1 MTTKAQLRK
10 TALSLPAAVEDQRDG
25 LLTYTVHGKVFA
37 ALTADK
43 QVALALDEA
52 TVRNSLRHC
61 SITRTPGPNGDQ
73 LSVSVPLADVN
84 GMELN
89 NLVFKSWLNQAPND
103 LASAARAAMKSEAPS
118 GPDALPETIGMPA
131 TRALLLAGIT
141 TLEQVATHT
150 EAQLLELHGVGPRAV
165 KILREA
171 LSATGREMAG

>member
-10 TALSLPAAVEDQRDG
+10 TALSLPDAVEDQRDG

-52 TVRNSLRHC
+52 TVRDSLGHW
-61 SITRTPGPNGDQ
+61 SITRTPGPNGEQ
-73 LSVSVPLADVN
+73 NMVSIPLADVN

-89 NLVFKSWLNQAPND
+89 NLVFKSWLSQAPSD
-103 LASAARAAMKSEAPS
+103 LASTVRTAMKSEAPA
-118 GPDALPETIGMPA
+118 GPDALPKTIGRPA

-171 LSATGREMAG
+171 LSATGRELAG